1 MAKATPSVPH
11 SSSPVRMAILLL
23 PLALFLGLSVYLFK
37 GLFSDPTQL
46 ESVLVD
52 KPVPAFQLA
61 DLYHPEQ
68 QLGSEVLSGQPM
80 LLNVWATWCPTCF
93 AEHQYLNRLAAEGVH
108 IVGLNYKDDRQEAIA
123 WLERLGNPYRISLYD
138 PTGMLGLEL
147 GVYGAPE
154 TYLIDS
160 QGIIRYRHV
169 GDVNERIWQQQLQS
183 RYEAMQ

>member
-1 MAKATPSVPH
+1 MVDTNPATSQSNKPA
-11 SSSPVRMAILLL
+11 RMAILLL
-23 PLALFLGLSVYLFK
+23 PLALFLGLAVYLFK

-61 DLYHPEQ
+61 DLYQPEQ
-68 QLGSEVLSGQPM
+68 QHGSEVLSGRPM

-93 AEHQYLNRLAAEGVH
+93 AEHQYLNRLADEGVY
-108 IVGLNYKDDRQEAIA
+108 IVGLNYKDDRQEAID
-123 WLERLGNPYRISLYD
+123 WLGRLGNPYQLSLYD
-138 PTGMLGLEL
+138 PSGMLGLEL

-169 GDVNERIWQQQLQS
+169 GDVNERVWQQALQS
-183 RYEAMQ
+183 KYEAMQ